1 MEDRST
7 GKASGKRTAQRTSSL
22 CKAALE
28 REEERGK
35 EDFEAFING
44 IYTPLQTINT
54 VTDNADGL
62 YGTKVFIE
70 VTG

>member
-1 MEDRST
+1 M
-7 GKASGKRTAQRTSSL
+7 
-22 CKAALE
+22 E